1 MTAAIK
7 DSHGLVHD
15 LEQGFL
21 TRAYTRYPLTIERGE
36 GCYFWDSH
44 GRRVLDFITGVGVNA
59 LGYSHPRLV
68 RVIRE
73 QAGLCLHTS
82 NLFQHRYQGEL
93 ARRLVEWSGLARVFF
108 SNSGSEAM
116 EAALK
121 AARAAGNRQ
130 LPPRRKVV
138 ALVNSFHG
146 RSAGALSITGQPEYR
161 APFEPLV
168 DCVEFDEANDVA
180 ALCAAVDATTAA
192 VVTETIQGEGGI
204 YPLTPQFLTMV
215 RDVTRRMGTLWI
227 ADETQCGLGRTGWRF
242 AFQAFEGLDA
252 PDIIVT
258 AKPLAGGL
266 PLGATIFSEAA
277 SIFEPGMHG
286 TTFGGGPLACRV
298 ALAVLMLI
306 DELLPA
312 VRENGVFLFECLRG
326 LQDRHSIVNEVRG
339 TGLMAGIDLSVPGER
354 IVLACLDRGL
364 AINCTHRTVLRLLP
378 PYIVGRAE
386 IEKAVSILGEVL
398 SED

>member
-1 MTAAIK
+1 MV
-7 DSHGLVHD
+7 SSYHLVHD
-15 LEQGFL
+15 LEQNWL
-21 TRAYTRYPLTIERGE
+21 TRAFARYPITIERGE
-36 GCYFWDSH
+36 GCYFWDSD
-44 GRRVLDFITGVGVNA
+44 GRRYLDFVTGIGVNA

-82 NLFQHRYQGEL
+82 NLFHHRYQGEL

-116 EAALK
+116 EASLK

-130 LPPRRKVV
+130 SAPRRKVV

-161 APFEPLV
+161 APFEPLI
-168 DCVEFDEANDVA
+168 DGVEFVETNDRA
-180 ALCAAVDATTAA
+180 AMCAAVDRTTAA

-204 YPLTPQFLTMV
+204 YPLTPQFLGVV
-215 RDVTRRMGTLWI
+215 RDVSRRAGALWI

-242 AFQAFEGLDA
+242 AFQAFKELDA

-298 ALAVLMLI
+298 ALEVLTLI

-326 LQDRHSIVNEVRG
+326 LQARHSIVNEVRG
-339 TGLMAGIDLSVPGER
+339 AGLMAGIDLAVAGEK
-354 IVLACLDRGL
+354 IVHACLERGL
-364 AINCTHRTVLRLLP
+364 AINCTHETVLRLLP
-378 PYIVGRAE
+378 PFIVGRAE
-386 IEKAVSILGEVL
+386 IEKAVSILDEVL